1 MSFNRFTFVRL
12 DSIHVDVLSKMR
24 ISCNKL
30 ENIRNDFS
38 CNLNILVHLHE
49 KFFYFEYVPLNLQA
63 IYLEL
68 YSNLELSG
76 PYSA

>member
-1 MSFNRFTFVRL
+1 MSFHRYTFVRL
-12 DSIHVDVLSKMR
+12 DSIPVNVLSKLR
-24 ISCNKL
+24 ISSNKL

-38 CNLNILVHLHE
+38 CDLNILIHLHE
-49 KFFYFEYVPLNLQA
+49 KCFYFEYVPLNLQA